1 MAKALCL
8 RTVAFAML
16 LVFGQGCSWSV
27 RFYVL
32 NNGPAAKTVV
42 IEVEKPSSGFVIF
55 DPAQFALLPL
65 DEAEPQYGKTVRV
78 GRATQ
83 QSTVEIPPHS
93 ALEIGHLNND
103 RYDNSKQQFINGR
116 VFNLKK
122 ITSGTNVVTREN
134 FDSYFKKKGYG
145 ISWDLP

>member
-1 MAKALCL
+1 MAKALCM
-8 RTVAFAML
+8 RTFAFAIL
-16 LVFGQGCSWSV
+16 VVFGQGCSWSV

-32 NNGPAAKTVV
+32 NNSPTAKTVV

-65 DEAEPQYGKTVRV
+65 DDAEPQYEKAVRV
-78 GRATQ
+78 GRTTHA
-83 QSTVEIPPHS
+83 STVEIPPHS
-93 ALEIGHLNND
+93 ALEIGYLNND
-103 RYDNSKQQFINGR
+103 RYDNSRQQFINGR

-122 ITSGTNVVTREN
+122 ITFGTSVVTREN
-134 FDSYFKKKGYG
+134 FDSHFKKKGYG